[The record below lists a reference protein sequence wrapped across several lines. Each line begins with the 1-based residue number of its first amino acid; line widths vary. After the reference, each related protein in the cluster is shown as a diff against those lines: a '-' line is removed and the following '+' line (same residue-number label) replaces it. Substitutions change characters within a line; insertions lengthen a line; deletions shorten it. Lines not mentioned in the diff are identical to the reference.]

1 MKWKQQLFFFCS
13 KLLWLS
19 GLGTGLSPRRLGFVS
34 HMEHNI
40 TLVTDHFLF
49 LSVFPGGG
57 GGLWL
62 GGRASVLSSEGRWFD
77 SPGPHVEVSHRSSC
91 CWSAPCMAATTITV
105 WMYACMNSCMSLWTK
120 ASLFVRYK
128 QQTHLVLFREI
139 WFGLKYSL
147 FVNVKHPVFI
157 LNMLQLRIY
166 KNTTTQWQ
174 WWSWN
179 NTSYTSYMSDH
190 VWIWIFIS
198 SIHFGSLIFANLP
211 QHPVWGKSRVLG
223 VTADI
228 FWLGHMNSLKHE
240 WRRVVEWL
248 QGCLRLIIDL
258 ISHWPWGL

>member
-1 MKWKQQLFFFCS
+1 MKWKQQLFFFA
-13 KLLWLS
+13 
-19 GLGTGLSPRRLGFVS
+19 V
-34 HMEHNI
+34 
-40 TLVTDHFLF
+40 
-49 LSVFPGGG
+49 
-57 GGLWL
+57 
-62 GGRASVLSSEGRWFD
+62 
-77 SPGPHVEVSHRSSC
+77 SC
-91 CWSAPCMAATTITV
+91 CGWVDWAQDSHPGDLGLYHIWSIILHWSQIIFCFSQCITV

-166 KNTTTQWQ
+166 KNTTTQCQ